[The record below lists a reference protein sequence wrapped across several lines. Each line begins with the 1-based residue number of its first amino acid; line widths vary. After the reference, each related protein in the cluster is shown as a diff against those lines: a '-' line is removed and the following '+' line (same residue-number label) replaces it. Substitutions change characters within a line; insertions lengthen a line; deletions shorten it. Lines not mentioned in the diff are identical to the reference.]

1 MKKTITCILLTAGL
15 TGYLSAQTPVQDK
28 SDKNSGKVIRMDK
41 QMFLDNIFDYTSG
54 STNWKYKGEKPAVID
69 FYATWCGPCRM
80 VAPLLKSLAKEY
92 KDQIAVYKV
101 DTDKQKELSAVMGIQ
116 SLPTIIFI
124 PKTGQPQI
132 IIGAANKATFRKAI
146 EDEKQA
152 LHISN
157 LNITN
162 KREGAIIIAPPLS
175 IYTIANCILFL
186 EISVVQTFK
195 TFAVTSF
202 VLSHFVNCIVNSIQV
217 QSFCTSSNAFLVST
231 ST

>member
-80 VAPLLKSLAKEY
+80 VAPLLKSLGQRIQRSNCILQSRY
-92 KDQIAVYKV
+92 RQ
-101 DTDKQKELSAVMGIQ
+101 QKELSAVMGIQ

-146 EDEKQA
+146 EE
-152 LHISN
+152 
-157 LNITN
+157 
-162 KREGAIIIAPPLS
+162 
-175 IYTIANCILFL
+175 
-186 EISVVQTFK
+186 
-195 TFAVTSF
+195 
-202 VLSHFVNCIVNSIQV
+202 VL
-217 QSFCTSSNAFLVST
+217 LKE
-231 ST
+231 

>member
-92 KDQIAVYKV
+92 KDQIAFYKV
-101 DTDKQKELSAVMGIQ
+101 DTDKQKR
-116 SLPTIIFI
+116 IICRYGN
-124 PKTGQPQI
+124 TVTAHHHLYPQN
-132 IIGAANKATFRKAI
+132 GTATNHYR
-146 EDEKQA
+146 
-152 LHISN
+152 
-157 LNITN
+157 
-162 KREGAIIIAPPLS
+162 
-175 IYTIANCILFL
+175 
-186 EISVVQTFK
+186 
-195 TFAVTSF
+195 
-202 VLSHFVNCIVNSIQV
+202 
-217 QSFCTSSNAFLVST
+217 SSQ
-231 ST
+231 

>member
-28 SDKNSGKVIRMDK
+28 SDKKFRKVIRMDK

-92 KDQIAVYKV
+92 KDRIAVYKV
-101 DTDKQKELSAVMGIQ
+101 DTDNKRIICVMGIQ

-146 EDEKQA
+146 EE
-152 LHISN
+152 
-157 LNITN
+157 
-162 KREGAIIIAPPLS
+162 
-175 IYTIANCILFL
+175 
-186 EISVVQTFK
+186 
-195 TFAVTSF
+195 
-202 VLSHFVNCIVNSIQV
+202 VL
-217 QSFCTSSNAFLVST
+217 LKE
-231 ST
+231 